1 MAFVTDVKLAANG
14 RMLLPQAVREA
25 MGITGETRIIITV
38 DDTEVR
44 LSPITN
50 VVSRLQALY
59 REHATRDAD
68 SAAFL
73 EERGPTTATTRM
85 VPHEQRRFSTP
96 RR

>member
-25 MGITGETRIIITV
+25 MGITGETRIIVTV
-38 DDTEVR
+38 DGTDVR

-50 VVSRLQALY
+50 VVSKLQALY
-59 REHATRDAD
+59 RQHATQDAD

-73 EERGPTTATTRM
+73 DERRADDGDGQDA
-85 VPHEQRRFSTP
+85 SA
-96 RR
+96 